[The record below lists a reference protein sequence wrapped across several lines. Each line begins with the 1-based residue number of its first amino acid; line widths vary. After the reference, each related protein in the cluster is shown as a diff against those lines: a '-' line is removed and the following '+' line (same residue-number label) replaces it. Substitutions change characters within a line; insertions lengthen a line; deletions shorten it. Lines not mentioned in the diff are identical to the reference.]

1 LRFLEREKRRK
12 KIKKQ
17 QNSNWV
23 VVVVWGIPNYEQE
36 FVADLSVSN
45 LFLGFWKRWELWE
58 LLLVGRG
65 RRARAGKC
73 GFEKKERER
82 GWGEGAEEKED
93 GGSKFHNNYK

>member
-1 LRFLEREKRRK
+1 
-12 KIKKQ
+12 
-17 QNSNWV
+17 
-23 VVVVWGIPNYEQE
+23 
-36 FVADLSVSN
+36 
-45 LFLGFWKRWELWE
+45 LWE

-82 GWGEGAEEKED
+82 GWGKGAEEKED